1 MNHVLA
7 WGDLD
12 SGRSVY
18 GFARLWVCSFMGL
31 LVYGPAKDKATD
43 CLLMSRNYKTKKRE

>member
-7 WGDLD
+7 WGDMD

-31 LVYGPAKDKATD
+31 LVYGFARLWV
-43 CLLMSRNYKTKKRE
+43 CSFMGQRKTKLLIAF